1 QTDPPSGSL
10 SCFMRAGSRSAHSRS
25 WLPIPKENLDH
36 LTPEREQLV
45 EPLRIVVPQRSQ
57 RHSANKTEGQGDDV
71 GCKLARDTVLSQSF
85 RPSGLYRTSCSSRNI
100 ENLLAHRLIG

>member
-1 QTDPPSGSL
+1 
-10 SCFMRAGSRSAHSRS
+10 MRAGSRSAHSRS

-57 RHSANKTEGQGDDV
+57 RHSANQTEGQSDDV
-71 GCKLARDTVLSQSF
+71 ARKLARHTVLSQSL
-85 RPSGLYRTSCSSRNI
+85 RPRGLDRTPRFSRNI
-100 ENLLAHRLIG
+100 ENLLAHGLIG